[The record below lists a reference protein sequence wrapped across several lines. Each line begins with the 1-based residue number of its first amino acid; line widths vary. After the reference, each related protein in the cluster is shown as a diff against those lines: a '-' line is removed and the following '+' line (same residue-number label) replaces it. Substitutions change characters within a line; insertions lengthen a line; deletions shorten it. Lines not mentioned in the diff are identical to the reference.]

1 MSKATWTFGRF
12 NPPTESGHGKLV
24 HAVQSHAEESGGEH
38 YIFPTHSQD
47 PKKNPMSHADKVS
60 SMKKLFPGANVVS
73 HKHVRTAIDALKH
86 LEKKG
91 VTHPT
96 MVVGSDRVGE
106 FHKLLNK
113 YNGKEYNFKKIDVK
127 SAGHRDPDAEGSEGM
142 SASKLRGLV
151 KSGKKDE
158 FVSHYSDPKIGKS
171 IHDKVKK
178 GMQTESIIPV
188 CIFLLGGPGS
198 GKDYVLKNV
207 FSKFD
212 LTEVQIEQVLAGN
225 IRNLIEAK
233 KNIVVNGS
241 SDSVEKIEEA
251 KAILQGYSFDQV
263 LVSVTNQVS
272 RNRNLTRDRPLAE
285 SVRISK
291 WLKVEQLADFVEDV
305 FVFNNTINLA
315 ESAEIEQLMF
325 ASQIENL
332 LARVI
337 DNGLEIK
344 ESAPT
349 RTIKLK
355 SFKKVASCTK
365 ESIDDL
371 FDESFDIG
379 TDAYLQHAL
388 QTTPGQGAIKNVQK
402 AISVDTKQT
411 SCTSGSGGGTC
422 SCGACSLE
430 RYRRSSGTV
439 GKGQSVANEAKES
452 RQEEKGT
459 IDTKPTLKSKP
470 IKKGKLKAGAQ
481 EYNSQVGAGG
491 GSNVFGGLMPQIAVE
506 SRKSFSDFL
515 KNK

>member
-1 MSKATWTFGRF
+1 MSKATFTFGRF

-24 HAVQSHAEESGGEH
+24 SAVQSHAEESGGDH

-158 FVSHYSDPKIGKS
+158 FVSHYSDPRIGKS

-178 GMQTESIIPV
+178 GMQTESVIPV
-188 CIFLLGGPGS
+188 GIFLLGGPGS

-225 IRNLIEAK
+225 ARNLIEAK
-233 KNIVVNGS
+233 KNIVINGS

-251 KAILQGYSFDQV
+251 KAILEGYSFDQV
-263 LVSVTNQVS
+263 LVSVTNKAS
-272 RNRNLTRDRPLAE
+272 RDRNSCRDRPLSE
-285 SVRISK
+285 NVRISK
-291 WLKVEQLADFVEDV
+291 WLKAEQLADLVDDV

-315 ESAEIEQLMF
+315 ESTEMEQLMF
-325 ASQIENL
+325 ISHIERL
-332 LARVI
+332 LLRLSE
-337 DNGLEIK
+337 NGLAIIEQALPSK
-344 ESAPT
+344 PN
-349 RTIKLK
+349 KVK
-355 SFKKVASCTK
+355 SFKAVCAK
-365 ESIDDL
+365 EEVVTETVDDL
-371 FDESFDIG
+371 FEAQFIG
-379 TDAYLQHAL
+379 TDDYLKHSIES
-388 QTTPGQGAIKNVQK
+388 TPGQGNFKDVKK
-402 AISVDTKQT
+402 AMAKTNGTDPNAPDYVGGN
-411 SCTSGSGGGTC
+411 CAAGGTC
-422 SCGACSLE
+422 SCGRSGC
-430 RYRRSSGTV
+430 SSGSGTKAE
-439 GKGQSVANEAKES
+439 GYKTKEA
-452 RQEEKGT
+452 EKVVNN
-459 IDTKPTLKSKP
+459 KPTLQVKP
-470 IKKGKLKAGAQ
+470 LGKKNRIVK
-481 EYNSQVGAGG
+481 NFDSQVGGGG
-491 GSNVFGGLMPQIAVE
+491 GSNVFGGLGPQVAVE
-506 SRKSFSDFL
+506 STQRVAKSFRDF
-515 KNK
+515 NK